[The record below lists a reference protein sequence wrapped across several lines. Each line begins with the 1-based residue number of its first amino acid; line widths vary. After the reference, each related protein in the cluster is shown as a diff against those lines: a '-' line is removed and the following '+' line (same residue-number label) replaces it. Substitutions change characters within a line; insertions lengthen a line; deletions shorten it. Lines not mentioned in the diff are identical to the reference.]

1 MFYNP
6 QKYLAVRLITLALIM
21 SLFTACQP
29 VPKPFAPTIAERG
42 NPLLLLRDRAGVVVL
57 NVTGAPVN
65 AAQQLSNAMIKALLA
80 RNIPAWSSSGNRAS
94 YFLQGDAITNS
105 VGDGWVQT
113 ILNWD
118 IVDPNG
124 EHIGQYS
131 VSRKLRWSD
140 WRDGSEDLIASLANE
155 SAFGIAAFMQ
165 DAIPERP
172 ASLAGQIP
180 VFVTP
185 VAGAPGDGE
194 NSLQIAMI
202 AALRRAKLKIV
213 TRKQGNTVEIVGRVQ
228 ISPARKQRQNIV
240 IIWAVRGPDGAE
252 IGKLTQRNAVPA
264 GSLDKAWGALAFVVA
279 DAAVGGV
286 IDLLNIPPKK
296 R

>member
-1 MFYNP
+1 
-6 QKYLAVRLITLALIM
+6 
-21 SLFTACQP
+21 
-29 VPKPFAPTIAERG
+29 
-42 NPLLLLRDRAGVVVL
+42 
-57 NVTGAPVN
+57 VTGAPVN
-65 AAQQLSNAMIKALLA
+65 AAQRLSKAMTKALLA

-124 EHIGQYS
+124 VHIGQYS
-131 VSRKLRWSD
+131 VSRKLRWND

-165 DAIPERP
+165 DAIPEQP
-172 ASLAGQIP
+172 DSLAKRIP
-180 VFVTP
+180 LFVAP
-185 VAGAPGDGE
+185 VTGAPGDGK
-194 NSLQIAMI
+194 NSLRNAMI

-213 TRKQGNTVEIVGRVQ
+213 ARKQVDAVEIVGRVQ
-228 ISPARKQRQNIV
+228 ISPARKQRQDIV

-279 DAAVGGV
+279 DAAVAGV
-286 IDLLNIPPKK
+286 IDLLEIPAKK
-296 R
+296 